1 MEDAVVVPPDAGA
14 PSEAP
19 RPADPEQA
27 LREDPTSFSFFQAV
41 RLLERGAP
49 ESRTPVGQFAGPSE
63 ETVRFSA
70 NPSIA
75 FPASEIQG
83 LEASGGSPEMLIN
96 VFGLIGPQGTLPY
109 WYTLL
114 VAEQLRARR
123 TSLRAF
129 LDIFQ
134 HRIISHFY
142 RAWAKPRSYVSFE
155 RGGADRVSHLLRALV
170 GLGRSRDT
178 GTSVLRDETI
188 LFYSGLL
195 GSHRRSAVALEQ
207 LLSDYF
213 GVPASVEQFAGGWYA
228 VPDESLC
235 RIGSGDDMTSLGVSA
250 LVGDEVWD
258 PQMRV
263 RIRLGPLSRPQFD
276 AFLPTGRAW
285 EELRE
290 MTSRFAG
297 DEVDFEVLLVLARDD
312 VPACVLDDGERG
324 VQLGWS
330 SWLRTAPFAHDAADA
345 ILSL

>member
-1 MEDAVVVPPDAGA
+1 MEDAVVAPPEAL
-14 PSEAP
+14 AP
-19 RPADPEQA
+19 RDPLPAPDPVQL
-27 LREDPTSFSFFQAV
+27 LRDDPTSFSFFQAV
-41 RLLERGAP
+41 RLLERDAP
-49 ESRTPVGQFAGPSE
+49 HRARVGRFGDPADE
-63 ETVRFSA
+63 AVRFGA
-70 NPSIA
+70 HASIA
-75 FPASEIQG
+75 FPASEIQA
-83 LEASGGSPEMLIN
+83 LEVSGSGAPTLLIN
-96 VFGLIGPQGTLPY
+96 AFGVIGPQGTLPY

-142 RAWAKPRSYVSFE
+142 RAWAKPRAAVEYE
-155 RGGADRVSHLLRALV
+155 RGGEDRFTHLLRALA
-170 GLGRSRDT
+170 GLGPTRGAAVPRIP
-178 GTSVLRDETI
+178 DETI

-207 LLSDYF
+207 LLGDYF
-213 GVPASVEQFAGGWYA
+213 GVPASVEQFTGGWYE

-235 RIGSGDDMTSLGVSA
+235 RIGTEDEMTTLGVGA
-250 LVGDEVWD
+250 LVGDEIWD

-263 RIRLGPLSRPQFD
+263 QIRLGPLSRTQFD
-276 AFLPTGRAW
+276 AFLPTGPAH

-290 MTSRFAG
+290 LTRLFAG
-297 DEVDFEVLLVLARDD
+297 DEIDFAVLLVLARDD
-312 VPACVLDDGERG
+312 VPACVLGDEEGG

-330 SWLRTAPFAHDAADA
+330 SWLRTAPFARDVADA

>member
-1 MEDAVVVPPDAGA
+1 MEDAVVTPEDPGAGS
-14 PSEAP
+14 PVRE
-19 RPADPEQA
+19 PADPVQA

-41 RLLERGAP
+41 RLLERAASQ
-49 ESRTPVGQFAGPSE
+49 SRTPVGQFAGPSE

-70 NPSIA
+70 HPSIA

-83 LEASGGSPEMLIN
+83 LDGTSRTPEMLIN
-96 VFGLIGPQGTLPY
+96 VFGVIGPQGTLPY

-114 VAEQLRARR
+114 VAEELRARR

-142 RAWAKPRSYVSFE
+142 RAWAKPRSYVEFE
-155 RGGADRVSHLLRALV
+155 RAGTDRVSHLLRALV
-170 GLGRSRDT
+170 GLRGPRE
-178 GTSVLRDETI
+178 GGGVPLRDETF

-213 GVPASVEQFAGGWYA
+213 GVTASVEQFAGGWYA

-235 RIGSGDDMTSLGVSA
+235 RIGSGGEMTSLGIAA

-263 RIRLGPLSRPQFD
+263 RIRLGPLSRSQFD
-276 AFLPTGRAW
+276 AFLPTGQAH

-290 MTSRFAG
+290 LTSRFSN
-297 DEVDFEVLLVLARDD
+297 DEIDFEVLLVLARDD
-312 VPACVLDDGERG
+312 VPTCVLDAGEGG
-324 VQLGWS
+324 VRLGWS
-330 SWLRTAPFAHDAADA
+330 SWLRTGPFAHDAADTM
-345 ILSL
+345 LSL